1 MSVFTETTGLVEFM
15 QEKGFASV
23 ELLHNTKTDS
33 RFVSFNKGKLTAR
46 VANNVEAITRDL
58 ARDLAISWFTPED
71 GDSPSFM
78 LHLRGES
85 SAEVLSTFSL
95 EEEPAKE
102 VAIDKV

>member
-15 QEKGFASV
+15 QEKGVNSV
-23 ELLHNTKTDS
+23 ELLHNSKTDS
-33 RFVSFNKGKLTAR
+33 RFVSFNKGKITAR
-46 VANNVEAITRDL
+46 VANNVEAIT
-58 ARDLAISWFTPED
+58 RDLAISWFTPED

-78 LHLRGES
+78 LHRRGES